1 MVIHLTLPFKVT
13 IASLYTF
20 ETIRFSRATFDS
32 EKTWNIQAAFLPSFL
47 TNTHTEQVYK
57 PLQMKGWMWNDSI
70 CFFMQSHIEHFVL
83 LSIEIQLIFCT
94 SSYSVCI
101 LLSQLIVL
109 YNYTQLQLQT
119 NIRLHSVQLQ
129 TNICLHS
136 VQQQTNIRVHSV
148 QQMITITI
156 VHITTL
162 ACIFI
167 SAYNTNMILCCVQ
180 HGLFIYTN
188 ATSWLYHRWS
198 TKTLMCYLG
207 V

>member
-1 MVIHLTLPFKVT
+1 
-13 IASLYTF
+13 
-20 ETIRFSRATFDS
+20 
-32 EKTWNIQAAFLPSFL
+32 
-47 TNTHTEQVYK
+47 
-57 PLQMKGWMWNDSI
+57 MWNDSI

-101 LLSQLIVL
+101 LLSHLIVL

-129 TNICLHS
+129 TNIRL
-136 VQQQTNIRVHSV
+136 HSV

-188 ATSWLYHRWS
+188 ATS
-198 TKTLMCYLG
+198 
-207 V
+207 